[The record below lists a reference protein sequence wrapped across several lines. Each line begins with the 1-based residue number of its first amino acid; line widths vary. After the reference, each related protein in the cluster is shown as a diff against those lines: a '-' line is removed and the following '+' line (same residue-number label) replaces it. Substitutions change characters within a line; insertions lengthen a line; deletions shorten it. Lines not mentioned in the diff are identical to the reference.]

1 MPPERKE
8 STRSI
13 SSLASLSADPL
24 ARPRPHSS
32 NPTNRRETIE
42 SVSEMSSL
50 AALGVDMGSLSR
62 QGSTK
67 SKETKKTKGER
78 KPKMDVA
85 RASGIMG
92 FSSGRWLDKSTKDTD
107 PKKELDKALFTRMQD
122 LLKKKREFQKE
133 KAAQQEA
140 MVNYFNTIAPMALY
154 NFCYMAKKILMF
166 YISIGAS
173 VESKEKRRSFKR
185 STQER
190 NNRCPKTICLDEG

>member
-67 SKETKKTKGER
+67 SKETKKTRGDK

-133 KAAQQEA
+133 KAQQQEA
-140 MVNYFNTIAPMALY
+140 LVNYLNTIVPLVLHGIYA
-154 NFCYMAKKILMF
+154 NFCYMAKSLMF
-166 YISIGAS
+166 YTS
-173 VESKEKRRSFKR
+173 
-185 STQER
+185 
-190 NNRCPKTICLDEG
+190 N

>member
-67 SKETKKTKGER
+67 SKETKKTRGDK

-133 KAAQQEA
+133 KAQQQEA
-140 MVNYFNTIAPMALY
+140 LVNYLNTIVPMVLSHVS
-154 NFCYMAKKILMF
+154 NFCYMAKKITF
-166 YISIGAS
+166 YT
-173 VESKEKRRSFKR
+173 SK
-185 STQER
+185 
-190 NNRCPKTICLDEG
+190 

>member
-67 SKETKKTKGER
+67 SKETKKTRGDK

-133 KAAQQEA
+133 KAQQQEA
-140 MVNYFNTIAPMALY
+140 LVNYLKKLYPWFYMGFNVS
-154 NFCYMAKKILMF
+154 NFCDMAKKTIF
-166 YISIGAS
+166 YT
-173 VESKEKRRSFKR
+173 SK
-185 STQER
+185 
-190 NNRCPKTICLDEG
+190 

>member
-67 SKETKKTKGER
+67 SKETKKTRGDK

-133 KAAQQEA
+133 KAQQQEA
-140 MVNYFNTIAPMALY
+140 LVNYLNTIVPMVLPY
-154 NFCYMAKKILMF
+154 Y
-166 YISIGAS
+166 Y
-173 VESKEKRRSFKR
+173 
-185 STQER
+185 
-190 NNRCPKTICLDEG
+190 

>member
-67 SKETKKTKGER
+67 SKEGSKKTKGER

-133 KAAQQEA
+133 KAQQQEA
-140 MVNYFNTIAPMALY
+140 MVKYFNTILPIVVY
-154 NFCYMAKKILMF
+154 KLM
-166 YISIGAS
+166 
-173 VESKEKRRSFKR
+173 
-185 STQER
+185 T
-190 NNRCPKTICLDEG
+190 CC